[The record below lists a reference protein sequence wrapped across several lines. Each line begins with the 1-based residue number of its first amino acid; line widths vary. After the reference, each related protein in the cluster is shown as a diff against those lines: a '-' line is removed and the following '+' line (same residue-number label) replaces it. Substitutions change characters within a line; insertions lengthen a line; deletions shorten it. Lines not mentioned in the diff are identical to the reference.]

1 MVQEQRHKI
10 PEPVTY
16 TQYTAGG
23 NITHPPPNCDSLD
36 NNTFDTTLN
45 NDPIKKKISNN
56 TFLNR
61 FTCKRNLRKNSKNV
75 KSVLL
80 RTFSNQ
86 SFNNF
91 GSKIPN
97 LQTASMFENRR
108 MSLPSKPF
116 DYALE
121 YFRQQSTRISTDGG
135 GGARRHSFAQ
145 FDAVVP
151 TTTRKRVRAE
161 SECNP
166 IRKNSLLDTNS
177 DLAKKHKARLDFS
190 ERLCVQ
196 KHDNGN
202 LSYSVLSASI
212 SQVCDQKINFG
223 TQWPFDS
230 KLNSFIKQNEKTPL
244 SSLTLAII
252 NHHNQRAPSAY
263 FSGKD
268 MLKIQS
274 LMLKI
279 ERAYQNCEYHNS
291 IHACDVLT
299 ATEVLMN
306 QVEVQKNL
314 KFSLE
319 ERFSTLLAAAC
330 HDVGHPGVTSEHIYK
345 FYKPKRIQRL
355 FYDESVGDERGH
367 AGMLER
373 FHVSLSYA
381 YLEHADLD
389 CLKPDRNSM
398 FEIGDEEFN
407 APNTDS
413 ESKTETENDQQ
424 PFFNRDSFIDNFQ
437 KCILATDMTKHK
449 NAIDSLKT
457 LNLNKKSP
465 SSSKN
470 NPPSEHS
477 NSELLPI
484 IVHLADLS
492 NPAKEFF
499 DALNWGK
506 RVVSEFFEQG
516 DVEKAF
522 GSEKINKVFDREAGR
537 LEDIQIGFIQHLVV
551 PLFVEWCEF
560 CEDDLLMKLIYANLE
575 VYQSR

>member
-16 TQYTAGG
+16 TQYISEGG
-23 NITHPPPNCDSLD
+23 KSTHPPPNCNSD
-36 NNTFDTTLN
+36 NNTIDTTLN
-45 NDPIKKKISNN
+45 NDRNKNFSNN

-61 FTCKRNLRKNSKNV
+61 FTCKRNSRRNSKNL

-80 RTFSNQ
+80 RTVSNQ

-91 GSKIPN
+91 GLQIPK
-97 LQTASMFENRR
+97 LPTSMFENRR

-177 DLAKKHKARLDFS
+177 SDLAKKHKTRLDFS
-190 ERLCVQ
+190 ERLCLQ
-196 KHDNGN
+196 KHEGN

-244 SSLTLAII
+244 TSLTLAII
-252 NHHNQRAPSAY
+252 NHHNRASQPGTSSGTAY

-268 MLKIQS
+268 MLKIQN

-279 ERAYQNCEYHNS
+279 EKAYQNCEYHNS

-306 QVEVQKNL
+306 QVEIRKNL

-355 FYDESVGDERGH
+355 FYDETVEDERGH

-389 CLKPDRNSM
+389 CLKSESDSM
-398 FEIGDEEFN
+398 FEIGGENDSKN
-407 APNTDS
+407 DS
-413 ESKTETENDQQ
+413 ETETENKNDD
-424 PFFNRDSFIDNFQ
+424 PPIFNRNSFIENFQ

-457 LNLNKKSP
+457 LNLNKKS
-465 SSSKN
+465 SSKN
-470 NPPSEHS
+470 LSEHS
-477 NSELLPI
+477 NAELLPI

-522 GSEKINKVFDREAGR
+522 GSENVNKVFDREAGR

>member
-1 MVQEQRHKI
+1 
-10 PEPVTY
+10 
-16 TQYTAGG
+16 
-23 NITHPPPNCDSLD
+23 
-36 NNTFDTTLN
+36 
-45 NDPIKKKISNN
+45 
-56 TFLNR
+56 
-61 FTCKRNLRKNSKNV
+61 
-75 KSVLL
+75 
-80 RTFSNQ
+80 
-86 SFNNF
+86 
-91 GSKIPN
+91 
-97 LQTASMFENRR
+97 
-108 MSLPSKPF
+108 
-116 DYALE
+116 
-121 YFRQQSTRISTDGG
+121 
-135 GGARRHSFAQ
+135 
-145 FDAVVP
+145 
-151 TTTRKRVRAE
+151 
-161 SECNP
+161 
-166 IRKNSLLDTNS
+166 
-177 DLAKKHKARLDFS
+177 
-190 ERLCVQ
+190 
-196 KHDNGN
+196 
-202 LSYSVLSASI
+202 
-212 SQVCDQKINFG
+212 
-223 TQWPFDS
+223 
-230 KLNSFIKQNEKTPL
+230 
-244 SSLTLAII
+244 
-252 NHHNQRAPSAY
+252 
-263 FSGKD
+263 
-268 MLKIQS
+268 
-274 LMLKI
+274 MLKI

-345 FYKPKRIQRL
+345 FYKPTRIQRL
-355 FYDESVGDERGH
+355 FYDECVGDERGH

-407 APNTDS
+407 ASNTDS

-457 LNLNKKSP
+457 LNLNKKS
-465 SSSKN
+465 SSPSKN
-470 NPPSEHS
+470 NPTSEHS